1 VCPVS
6 AMHDDNNASVIDRE
20 SFLRPLEGNFP
31 DPEQGIEQQS
41 SHTRGRRGSAAHAMR
56 PCKAAKISPMNIL
69 SPIRASRRAIYT
81 FADETSADEADD
93 EALHLRKSIA
103 VLAAIVVGPAATI
116 WGLVYLAAGEAMIS
130 IIPFI
135 YLPLTIVNV
144 VSYRIW
150 RRYHVFEF
158 CQLLI
163 TLLLPFCLMLAL
175 GGFVSSSGVV
185 MWALV
190 TPMGAIVYSRR
201 KMAFFWFLVFLGVVV
216 FSALIDSSLSG
227 TNDVPQWVRRTM
239 FAGNILGPSAVAF
252 GLLAYFVKQ
261 NDLAYELLNFERNR
275 SESLLE
281 NVLPTAIA
289 AMLKDGTQMVADR
302 FDHVSVLFA
311 DMVGSTQLA
320 STLTPEE
327 MVALLNEVF
336 SEFDSITIRHGV
348 EKIST
353 SGDNYLVASGVPE
366 PRPDHAQALV
376 NVALDMR
383 DYLASRNGE
392 LGGGC
397 RCGLASIQA
406 RP

>member
-1 VCPVS
+1 
-6 AMHDDNNASVIDRE
+6 M
-20 SFLRPLEGNFP
+20 
-31 DPEQGIEQQS
+31 
-41 SHTRGRRGSAAHAMR
+41 
-56 PCKAAKISPMNIL
+56 
-69 SPIRASRRAIYT
+69 
-81 FADETSADEADD
+81 
-93 EALHLRKSIA
+93 
-103 VLAAIVVGPAATI
+103 VGPAATI

-185 MWALV
+185 IWALV

-261 NDLAYELLNFERNR
+261 NDLAYELLNFKRNR